1 MRWFCFI
8 RGSLS
13 GVDLLPTKQRK
24 GRLFRWLV
32 FWLLMAIGFFGGK
45 WIMRI
50 LYPLHFADTIK
61 FEADRNGLDPM
72 LVQAMVRVESRF
84 NPSAKSSKGAIGLM
98 QLMPETADWIAAK
111 NGEPLLNIEDLFKPE
126 VNIRLGVSYLKDLLQ
141 EFDGSLPT
149 ALAAYNAGRGNVRKW
164 LEVKVWDGRPE
175 TLKNI
180 PFPETRS
187 YLERIYADWDWYHKL
202 YR

>member
-1 MRWFCFI
+1 MIQCWYNN
-8 RGSLS
+8 
-13 GVDLLPTKQRK
+13 
-24 GRLFRWLV
+24 
-32 FWLLMAIGFFGGK
+32 GG
-45 WIMRI
+45 
-50 LYPLHFADTIK
+50 
-61 FEADRNGLDPM
+61 
-72 LVQAMVRVESRF
+72 VESRF
-84 NPSAKSSKGAIGLM
+84 NPSQNRSKGAIGLM

-111 NGEPLLNIEDLFKPE
+111 NGEPLVNIEDLFKPE

-180 PFPETRS
+180 PFPYTRS